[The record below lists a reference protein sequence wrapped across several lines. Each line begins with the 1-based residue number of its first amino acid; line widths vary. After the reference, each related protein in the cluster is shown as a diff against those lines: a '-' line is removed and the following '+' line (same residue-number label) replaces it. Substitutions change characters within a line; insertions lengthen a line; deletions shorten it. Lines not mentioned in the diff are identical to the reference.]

1 MKKAFITVDTGQ
13 DEFYSIEFLI
23 NKGYQV
29 HTIIS
34 KSSVFTSGRITK
46 KY

>member
-1 MKKAFITVDTGQ
+1 MEKAFVTVNTGQ
-13 DEFYSIEFLI
+13 DESYSLEFLI

-34 KSSVFTSGRITK
+34 KSSAFTSGRITK